1 MEEFNNT
8 RDETGERKVNPRT
21 GQWNSSNHSSEKRMK
36 KSEDGL
42 KNLWDIKQANIYITG
57 VPEGAETE
65 KLFEGKKG

>member
-1 MEEFNNT
+1 
-8 RDETGERKVNPRT
+8 
-21 GQWNSSNHSSEKRMK
+21 MK

-65 KLFEGKKG
+65 NLFEGKKGWKVP